1 MREHQT
7 VSGCTVTWP
16 CYISV
21 GECIFCCCSGFPFAV
36 LINLTKYCIVFV
48 ILQGLLVVIIRSS
61 CRTIEFV
68 VLTLNCLCSLCSCK
82 QEENSGLKMQSRS
95 TVKRLVTSR

>member
-48 ILQGLLVVIIRSS
+48 ILEGLLVVIIKSS
-61 CRTIEFV
+61 CRNYRICCAHTQ
-68 VLTLNCLCSLCSCK
+68 LSLFAMF
-82 QEENSGLKMQSRS
+82 L
-95 TVKRLVTSR
+95 